1 MTTSA
6 TAGNESGEQAELARL
21 ESRVRRLWY
30 DLAMA
35 ERRGQPRRVL
45 ERMYNGYVAA
55 VDELVRHERARAL
68 ERAHERARTRPRD
81 RLAS

>member
-6 TAGNESGEQAELARL
+6 TAGSASGEQAELARL

-35 ERRGQPRRVL
+35 ERRGQPLRVL

-55 VDELVRHERARAL
+55 VDELVRHERARA
-68 ERAHERARTRPRD
+68 RERARTRPRD